1 MAGISPVGGN
11 PPGLGV
17 HVDQTILEQG
27 NLSLLVTKVEEL
39 SAGVA
44 QGVDVTATPGV
55 ISLIAP
61 ILTGVTKLGIALW
74 DKIVGHDQRLQV
86 LETGLSAA
94 EAAVNTVVNEAQEEF
109 EKMRVGVEAQ
119 RVSVQGQVTQLEDG
133 VKAKVKQHENAL
145 EQANKG
151 YTALKEEQQKAAH
164 EANKISEIMRGMTCP
179 VKG

>member
-1 MAGISPVGGN
+1 MAVVNPSGGN
-11 PPGLGV
+11 PPGLGF

-44 QGVDVTATPGV
+44 QGIDVTATPGV

-74 DKIVGHDQRLQV
+74 DKIVGQEQRLQG

-145 EQANKG
+145 EKLTKG
-151 YTALKEEQQKAAH
+151 TQ
-164 EANKISEIMRGMTCP
+164 P
-179 VKG
+179 